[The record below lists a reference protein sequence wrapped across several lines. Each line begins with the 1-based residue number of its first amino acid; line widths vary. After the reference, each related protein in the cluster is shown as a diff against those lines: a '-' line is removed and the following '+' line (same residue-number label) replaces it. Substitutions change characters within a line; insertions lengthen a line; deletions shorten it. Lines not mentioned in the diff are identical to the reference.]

1 MTEQELLLRL
11 ERLEARGEIENLM
24 ARYQHY
30 YTLRNSQAIL
40 DELWAEDVCGITLE
54 DRFYGVYEGRSGAFP
69 DAGMKTYYDSAMG
82 FGYASDHPGKLVV
95 YTLTTQA
102 LEVAADGL
110 TARGLWLSIGAEG
123 DGGELSYPDLG
134 RPDRKVSGVHL
145 TSVTADGK
153 RYQADWVW
161 QKIAVDLIR
170 RETGW
175 RIWHMHIYDIFRC
188 PFGQDWVTFS
198 AQRPALNELWAVER
212 CFTPYGKPPGHGCQ
226 YHWEY
231 SLDSQ
236 PSPWPTPPLPY
247 ANADG
252 LGRC

>member
-1 MTEQELLLRL
+1 M
-11 ERLEARGEIENLM
+11 
-24 ARYQHY
+24 
-30 YTLRNSQAIL
+30 
-40 DELWAEDVCGITLE
+40 
-54 DRFYGVYEGRSGAFP
+54 
-69 DAGMKTYYDSAMG
+69 
-82 FGYASDHPGKLVV
+82 
-95 YTLTTQA
+95 
-102 LEVAADGL
+102 
-110 TARGLWLSIGAEG
+110 
-123 DGGELSYPDLG
+123 
-134 RPDRKVSGVHL
+134 SGVHL

-198 AQRPALNELWAVER
+198 AQRPALDELWAVER

-252 LGRC
+252 LGGAEASPYITGKDVYLMSDLFFTKTPPLSDPHSGFNGFHPGPQC